1 MINYSIFR
9 KEEGARIELHDKL
22 SLTGSE
28 ISIDTLPG
36 NTSVPFIHAHKQ
48 NEEVYY
54 IVEGNGKIVIDDE
67 DVLVNA
73 GDFVKINPEAN
84 RQIFAFENGIKY
96 ICIQTKKDSL
106 EEFTAGDAIIKWV
119 FNIIIYNNLSW

>member
-9 KEEGARIELHDKL
+9 KEEGTRIELHDKL

-28 ISIDTLPG
+28 ISINTLPG

>member
-9 KEEGARIELHDKL
+9 KKEGARIELHDKL

-28 ISIDTLPG
+28 ISINTLPA
-36 NTSVPFIHAHKQ
+36 NASVPFIHAHKQ

-96 ICIQTKKDSL
+96 ICIQTKKGSL
-106 EEFTAGDAIIKWV
+106 EEFTAGDAIIK
-119 FNIIIYNNLSW
+119 

>member
-9 KEEGARIELHDKL
+9 KEEGTRIELHDKL

-28 ISIDTLPG
+28 ISINTLPA
-36 NTSVPFIHAHKQ
+36 NASVPFIHAHKQ

-96 ICIQTKKDSL
+96 ICIQTKKGSL
-106 EEFTAGDAIIKWV
+106 EEFTAGDAIIRWV
-119 FNIIIYNNLSW
+119 FNIIILADSLI